1 MSGTRH
7 GIAHRLYTGQIS
19 YDFIGKRRVWYIFS
33 AILLT
38 ISLLALLIRGLS
50 LGIEFSGGTDFQVAM
65 PVSATTI
72 DTVRQEVDAFEVKDL
87 QAQVF
92 SLGEGA
98 IRIQT
103 RSLTPE
109 ETTTVR
115 AAIAQLAGVA
125 PDEVTYSSIGA
136 SWGQQ
141 ISRQATIALLV
152 FVVLVMLLI
161 AVWFRDW
168 KMSVAAVLALA
179 HDLIVTVGLYALV
192 GFTVTPATLI
202 GVLTILGYSLYDTVV
217 VFDKIKENIH
227 GLADSRDTYSDR
239 ANLAVNQVLVR
250 SINTT
255 IIGVLPVAA
264 LLVAGTFLGAGPLQ
278 DLGLALFVGMIF
290 GAYSS
295 IFLATP
301 ILATLKEREPEQV
314 KHRETIQRRIERA
327 EARERKRAA
336 AGESAGEPTAGSDDA
351 TVSIA
356 AGGPETQQGT
366 AQESARQESVRQVR
380 RTNTT
385 RAERRG
391 RK

>member
-1 MSGTRH
+1 MNSVKH

-33 AILLT
+33 AVLLAVS
-38 ISLLALLIRGLS
+38 ILALLLRGLT
-50 LGIEFSGGTDFQVAM
+50 LGIEFSGGTDFQVPM
-65 PVSATTI
+65 QVTSTTI
-72 DTVRQEVDAFEVKDL
+72 DDVRGKVDAFEAKDL

-92 SLGEGA
+92 SLGENA
-98 IRIQT
+98 VRIQT
-103 RSLTPE
+103 RSLTPD
-109 ETTTVR
+109 ETTQVR
-115 AAIAQLAGVA
+115 TAIAEMAGV
-125 PDEVTYSSIGA
+125 PTDQVTYSAIGA

-141 ISRQATIALLV
+141 ISRQALIALLV
-152 FVVLVMLLI
+152 FVVLVMVLI

-179 HDLIVTVGLYALV
+179 HDLVVTVGLYALV

-217 VFDKIKENIH
+217 VFDKIKENIQ
-227 GLADSRDTYSDR
+227 GLADSRETYSDR

-327 EARERKRAA
+327 EARERKRVETAKPEPVGVGAA
-336 AGESAGEPTAGSDDA
+336 DGAQTSSP
-351 TVSIA
+351 
-356 AGGPETQQGT
+356 QQGY
-366 AQESARQESVRQVR
+366 ARQVR
-380 RTNTT
+380 RTNSS